1 MKHLGFTSNSVL
13 NFFIILSIITIGLI
27 FFFLRSQP
35 TSIISKENIPKIELE
50 NFKAFQMSED
60 VIDLSIQGKKALQY
74 DDYEIFF
81 DSKISRYNENAIES
95 VQSKEAKRQQ
105 DLYFFP
111 KGVTYTR
118 SDNSSF
124 WSETGVYNHK
134 EQNFKGKGK
143 FVLVS
148 DEGEIKGL
156 DINYSHN
163 AQRIQAQ
170 NVQAELLLDEIKKSQ
185 KENKKFPSFQGK
197 F

>member
-185 KENKKFPSFQGK
+185 KENKKFPTFQGS